1 MHGHRRLLPKPIW
14 PTPASD
20 PPPPLPPWTCLRI
33 LEVQRCSA
41 GDPSKA
47 FLLGLGVGRA
57 THLAQRA
64 RSPANIDAR
73 SVTGSGCRSGGAR
86 RTEQGRGSSASQ
98 GPVAALVMLRRRA
111 AIDGSFK
118 VIGCRPG
125 SRHAG
130 AATDRQ
136 ESCPSVRRPLRVLR
150 RKRPTVLQCG
160 RSGQVPR
167 RSHWARMAGRKAG
180 SAGRADRRSKARSS
194 RIRRSQCRVTGNR
207 QGAQFWQSGLST
219 VSADEES
226 GSGTEDGELS
236 MIQPQAMRRWAS
248 APRP

>member
-150 RKRPTVLQCG
+150 RKRPTVLRCG
-160 RSGQVPR
+160 RSGQVPYW
-167 RSHWARMAGRKAG
+167 SHRARMAVTKTGSEGRG
-180 SAGRADRRSKARSS
+180 DRRSRARSS
-194 RIRRSQCRVTGNR
+194 RFRPSPCRVPGNV
-207 QGAQFWQSGLST
+207 QGARFWQSGLRT
-219 VSADEES
+219 AWVAQES
-226 GSGTEDGELS
+226 GSGVERGND
-236 MIQPQAMRRWAS
+236 Q
-248 APRP
+248 